1 MRTFRTLPSDG
12 NDALAHDARPIH
24 FRELSEATT
33 MSCFA
38 GNLQLVAH
46 VCFFFVNFLDGCASI
61 RITHMETWHE
71 EFDFCRRFVFE
82 PKPSGEHKP
91 RNDAV
96 LPGG

>member
-46 VCFFFVNFLDGCASI
+46 VCFLF
-61 RITHMETWHE
+61 R
-71 EFDFCRRFVFE
+71 EFSGWMRFDSHN
-82 PKPSGEHKP
+82 PHG
-91 RNDAV
+91 NMA
-96 LPGG
+96 